1 MDYILLIVGLVLL
14 TYGANLLT
22 KGCVGMA
29 ARFRVPEFIVGLTVM
44 AVGTSMPELTVS
56 TLSAIGGNS
65 DMAIGN
71 VTGSNIFNTL
81 IILGICAMIRPMV
94 FTKENIRRDIPI
106 CIAASALLLVMAL
119 YIGTPEGVGRVEGI
133 ILFLLYIAFVLYSIR
148 SAKKDAPDAEAGTDD
163 GKQTEATMGWGKI
176 FFFIVVGLAGLIYGG
191 NLCLDSATA
200 IARAWGVSEAI
211 IAITIVAAGT
221 SLPELASSVAAIAN
235 GKLSLALGNI
245 IGSNVANILL
255 ILGLCGSIKPLT
267 MGGITPLDMWM
278 VVGSAVLLLL
288 SALAIGQRRITRL
301 EGVLYLAIYVAYVV
315 LLMK

>member
-1 MDYILLIVGLVLL
+1 MDYVLLIVGLALL
-14 TYGANLLT
+14 TVGADLLT

-56 TLSAIGGNS
+56 TLSAINGNS

-71 VTGSNIFNTL
+71 VTGSNIFNIL
-81 IILGICAMIRPMV
+81 IILGICAMVRPMV
-94 FTKENIRRDIPI
+94 FTRENIRRDIPI
-106 CIAASALLLVMAL
+106 CIAVSALLLVMAL
-119 YIGTPEGVGRVEGI
+119 YIGSPEGIGRLEGI

-148 SAKKDAPDAEAGTDD
+148 SAKQDAPDMEAGTDD
-163 GKQTEATMGWGKI
+163 STQTETTMGWGKVI
-176 FFFIVVGLAGLIYGG
+176 LFIAIGLAGLIYGG
-191 NLCLDSATA
+191 NLCLNSATA

-221 SLPELASSVAAIAN
+221 SLPELASSVAATAS

-255 ILGLCGSIKPLT
+255 ILGMCGTIKPLT
-267 MGGITPLDMWM
+267 MGGITPIDMWM
-278 VVGSAVLLLL
+278 VVGAAVVLLL
-288 SALAIGQRRITRL
+288 SALAIGRRRITRA
-301 EGVLYLAIYVAYVV
+301 EGLMYLAIYVGYVV

>member
-1 MDYILLIVGLVLL
+1 MDYLFLLLGLVIL
-14 TYGANLLT
+14 TVGAELLT

-56 TLSAIGGNS
+56 TLSAINGNS

-71 VTGSNIFNTL
+71 VTGSNIFNIL
-81 IILGICAMIRPMV
+81 IILGICAMVRPMV
-94 FTKENIRRDIPI
+94 FTRENIRRDIPI
-106 CIAASALLLVMAL
+106 CIAVSALLLVMAL
-119 YIGTPEGVGRVEGI
+119 YIGSPEGIGRLEGI

-148 SAKKDAPDAEAGTDD
+148 SAKQDAPDMEAGTDD
-163 GKQTEATMGWGKI
+163 GTQTETTMGWGKVI
-176 FFFIVVGLAGLIYGG
+176 LFIAIGLAGLIYGG
-191 NLCLDSATA
+191 NLCLNSATA

-221 SLPELASSVAAIAN
+221 SLPELASSVAATAS

-255 ILGLCGSIKPLT
+255 ILGMCGTIKPLT
-267 MGGITPLDMWM
+267 MGGITPIDMWM
-278 VVGSAVLLLL
+278 VVGAAVVLLL
-288 SALAIGQRRITRL
+288 SALAIGRRRITRA
-301 EGVLYLAIYVAYVV
+301 EGLMYLAIYVGYVV